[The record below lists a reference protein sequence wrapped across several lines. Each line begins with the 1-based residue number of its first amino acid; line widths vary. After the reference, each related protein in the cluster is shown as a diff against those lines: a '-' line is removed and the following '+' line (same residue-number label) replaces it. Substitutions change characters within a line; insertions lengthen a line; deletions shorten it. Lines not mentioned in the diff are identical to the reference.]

1 MIAGRV
7 FWKRRA
13 GGVGQGMAAATTRE
27 AVAADA
33 RVAQGAGIVLTRASR
48 LEHLLGPFD
57 TLLHALAP
65 DDPLV
70 TIPVIAGH
78 AGMRQWLPG
87 ALAQHR
93 GAGSIVAN
101 LDLMLP
107 SRFIDR
113 LAEAMLGERAI
124 GLPAWRHEQL
134 RWTIDD
140 LLRAPD
146 AVGVTEA
153 SIRRHLDRDDG
164 TGDTRRGLR
173 RFDLADRL
181 ARVYARHLV
190 YRPEQ
195 LVAWQ
200 RKRHPLGTVTE
211 GQLLAPL
218 WRALT
223 ARLGRH
229 RAEVIGDLVDS
240 LARDAAPWPA
250 LHVFGLSH
258 LAPSE
263 LAVLKA
269 FARHAPVCVYL
280 FDPSVD
286 DWIGLDSGAQA
297 FAEFAA
303 AERARIERGEDSP
316 SLERPHPL
324 LARWGRLGQQFLAG
338 LLEGE
343 GLRHDVRDGNDRAEP
358 GSPRLLGR
366 VQAGI
371 RANRFEPVPAP
382 DAEPTDASLRI
393 HACHTR
399 VRELEVLRDA
409 LLDAIAAGIAPE
421 QICVMAPDIGRYA
434 PLLPG
439 VFGEP
444 GVRDD
449 AVLPYRLA
457 DVPLARGHRL
467 VGAVLDLLALPSMRV
482 DAPTVLDW
490 LGVPEVRRRLRLGE
504 GDVAA
509 IEGWLAQ
516 ARVAWGLDADD
527 RAHERVPATERWTF
541 AWGIER
547 LVCAYL
553 TDLAADEPLPPL
565 FAPGGG
571 GPIAPVGGI
580 HGPGAE
586 ALGALDAL
594 LGELARWRAFDGAE
608 RPASAWS
615 QELARRIDALF
626 AVDRSDR
633 EGRAALDA
641 IRAAIAAIATE
652 PDAAGLDPV
661 IGYAV
666 VRRVLEERLAEVP
679 ARQPF
684 LAGGITFCGMVPQRA
699 IPFGMIA
706 VLGLDEG
713 ALPRIAVDGG
723 IDPIASR
730 PRFGDRDTRDD
741 DRWLFL
747 ETLMAA
753 RQRLHLS
760 WIGRDE
766 RDGSARS
773 PSALLAELLA
783 TLDAMHGIVETTAP
797 RPWLVEHPLQPF
809 DSRCFDGVDPRL
821 HSYSSEFAA
830 MQAAERSAGA
840 ERRSSPAR
848 SIAGFPPLPVVDSA
862 PEILPLAR
870 WLRWF
875 KDPMRE
881 LVERRLGMSMAALDE
896 AQGAGTEPLEA
907 MVDAI
912 ERWPQRLL
920 FDVVLPAGS
929 MAALD
934 AGGRARLDAAGVLP
948 AGHAGDVAWEG
959 LRAVVAAAFEAWQA
973 VPRVGDDRMRT
984 KPVAITIDGQQ
995 VEGRIEGVAGIA
1007 DGIALVR
1014 LYPKGA
1020 EILRERNLH
1029 LGVRVPLFIE
1039 WALLRLA
1046 HRAGESAR
1054 QRVRIVALGTE
1065 SDARQPWLSTI
1076 DDWDADFV
1084 AADEAV
1090 RAGMARDLEG
1100 RLGVLREVYHGA
1112 LDAPWA
1118 FFPRAAFAIAGGGD
1132 GQAELHGN
1140 WQKTGELDY
1149 GARPARVLGL
1159 DAGLDHVGSAAYRA
1173 LDATARRVVAAISLR
1188 AATEDAR

>member
-1 MIAGRV
+1 
-7 FWKRRA
+7 
-13 GGVGQGMAAATTRE
+13 MAATRVTGGAT
-27 AVAADA
+27 AAALD
-33 RVAQGAGIVLTRASR
+33 AGIVLTRASR

-57 TLLHALAP
+57 ILLRALAP
-65 DDPLV
+65 GDPLEA
-70 TIPVIAGH
+70 IPVIAGH

-87 ALAQHR
+87 ALAKHR
-93 GAGSIVAN
+93 DAGSIVAN
-101 LDLMLP
+101 LELMLP

-124 GLPAWRHEQL
+124 GLPAWRHERL

-140 LLRAPD
+140 LLRDPD

-164 TGDTRRGLR
+164 MGDTRRGLR

-181 ARVYARHLV
+181 ARIYARHQV
-190 YRPEQ
+190 YRPDW
-195 LVAWQ
+195 LRAWK
-200 RKRHPLGTVTE
+200 RDRHPADLAIE
-211 GQLLAPL
+211 RQLLAPL

-229 RAEVIGDLVDS
+229 RAEVVDDLVERLKDV
-240 LARDAAPWPA
+240 AAPWPA

-286 DWIGLDSGAQA
+286 DWIGLDPSSQA
-297 FAEFAA
+297 FADFAA
-303 AERARIERGEDSP
+303 AERARFERGDGATP
-316 SLERPHPL
+316 LEGPHPL

-343 GLRHDVRDGNDRAEP
+343 GLRHDVRDGNDRSGG
-358 GSPRLLGR
+358 GSTHLLAR
-366 VQAGI
+366 VQEAI
-371 RANRFEPVPAP
+371 RANRFEREPVPDPA
-382 DAEPTDASLRI
+382 AARNDASLRI

-409 LLDAIAAGIAPE
+409 LLDAIGSGIRPE
-421 QICVMAPDIGRYA
+421 EICVMAPDIGRYA
-434 PLLPG
+434 PLLAG

-482 DAPTVLDW
+482 DVPMVLDW
-490 LGVPEVRRRLRLGE
+490 LGVPEVQRRLRLGD

-509 IEGWLAQ
+509 IERWLSQ

-527 RAHERVPATERWTF
+527 RARERVPAIERWTF
-541 AWGIER
+541 AWGVER
-547 LVCAYL
+547 LVGAYL
-553 TDLAADEPLPPL
+553 TDLSGDMPLPPT
-565 FAPGGG
+565 FEPGAGD
-571 GPIAPVGGI
+571 PIAPVGGI

-594 LGELARWRAFDGAE
+594 LGEFARWRAFDGSE

-615 QELARRIDALF
+615 EELAIRIDALF
-626 AVDRSDR
+626 TVDRGDR
-633 EGRAALDA
+633 EGRAALEA
-641 IRAAIAAIATE
+641 IRAAIAAIAAE
-652 PDAAGLDPV
+652 PAAAGLDPV
-661 IGYAV
+661 IDYAV
-666 VRRVLEERLAEVP
+666 VRRVLEERLADVP

-699 IPFGMIA
+699 IPFAMIA

-713 ALPRIAVDGG
+713 ALPRRTVDGG

-753 RQRLHLS
+753 RERLHLS

-766 RDGSARS
+766 RDGSVRS
-773 PSALLAELLA
+773 PSALLAELVA
-783 TLDAMHGIVETTAP
+783 TLDAMHGIVEAGAD
-797 RPWLVEHPLQPF
+797 RPWLVEQPLQPF
-809 DSRCFDGVDPRL
+809 DARCFDGVDPRL
-821 HSYSSEFAA
+821 GSFASEFAA
-830 MQAAERSAGA
+830 MQEVERAADAGS
-840 ERRSSPAR
+840 RSPAP
-848 SIAGFPPLPVVDSA
+848 SSDTTPSPPVVGAASA
-862 PEILPLAR
+862 VLPLAN

-881 LVERRLGMSMAALDE
+881 LVERRLGMSMAALDDD
-896 AQGAGTEPLEA
+896 QGAASEPLDA
-907 MVDAI
+907 SLDAI

-929 MAALD
+929 TATLD
-934 AGGRARLDAAGVLP
+934 AEGRARLDAAGVLP
-948 AGHAGDVAWEG
+948 AGQAGDAAWEG
-959 LRAVVAAAFEAWQA
+959 LRAVVGAAFDAWQA
-973 VPRVGDDRMRT
+973 VSGVGAGRLRAV
-984 KPVAITIDGQQ
+984 PVAIPLDGQS
-995 VEGRIEGVAGIA
+995 VEGRVEGVADVD
-1007 DGIALVR
+1007 DGLALLR

-1020 EILRERNLH
+1020 MIRREEKLH
-1029 LGVRVPLFIE
+1029 LGMRVPLFIE
-1039 WALLRLA
+1039 WALLRLMNGVGA
-1046 HRAGESAR
+1046 SAR
-1054 QRVRIVALGTE
+1054 RRVRVVALGTE
-1065 SDARQPWLSTI
+1065 PDRRRPWLSTI

-1084 AADEAV
+1084 AADEAA
-1090 RAGMARDLEG
+1090 RARMTSELER

-1118 FFPRAAFAIAGGGD
+1118 YFPRAAFAIATGGD
-1132 GQAELHGN
+1132 GRAELHGSG
-1140 WQKTGELDY
+1140 QKTGELDY
-1149 GARPARVLGL
+1149 GARPARVLGF
-1159 DAGLDHVGSAAYRA
+1159 DDGLDDVGSLEYRA
-1173 LDATARRVVAAISLR
+1173 LEATARRIMAAISLR
-1188 AATEDAR
+1188 PATEHGR